1 MNSRVVILE
10 FSGGIEPG
18 DVVGNQSPSGSTQ
31 IPSTQRR
38 GEEVFFMTIFEQ
50 YEYFFIFKFKVQVA
64 VNKSF
69 PTHVLRKHFR
79 VHNIKQVGSLL
90 VQQPCQLRLQN

>member
-50 YEYFFIFKFKVQVA
+50 YEYF
-64 VNKSF
+64 
-69 PTHVLRKHFR
+69 
-79 VHNIKQVGSLL
+79 
-90 VQQPCQLRLQN
+90 